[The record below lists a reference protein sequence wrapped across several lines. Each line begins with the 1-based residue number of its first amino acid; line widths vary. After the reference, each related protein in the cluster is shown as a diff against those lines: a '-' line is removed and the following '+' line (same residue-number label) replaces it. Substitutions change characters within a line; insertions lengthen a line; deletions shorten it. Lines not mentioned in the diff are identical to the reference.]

1 MDPVTCVSSGS
12 WSVDRPRI
20 FPRQIMI
27 NYMLVG
33 GIPPSEKYEFVFP
46 IYGKIKMFEI
56 TNQMINYMA
65 NISQLGLLFPIYG
78 KS

>member
-1 MDPVTCVSSGS
+1 
-12 WSVDRPRI
+12 
-20 FPRQIMI
+20 MI